1 MWCNYESYVQWQ
13 YTMTGEFSCQP
24 VFTSQDIIKIS
35 ALILYILKISS
46 TLLKQLVLTCKN
58 KVIQTQN
65 VLISLKIKWPQE
77 PAISGGLNFLKICDL
92 LDSILSSFC
101 SHFQNV
107 FPLLCITFIQS
118 PLESSISDIPSDNF
132 TFIIVFSLMVN
143 DFKNTN
149 NSLAVLE
156 KTSDL

>member
-1 MWCNYESYVQWQ
+1 MCCQEKLLRYLLS
-13 YTMTGEFSCQP
+13 SCT
-24 VFTSQDIIKIS
+24 F
-35 ALILYILKISS
+35 LKISS

-118 PLESSISDIPSDNF
+118 PLESSISDISSDNF